1 LTPISQE
8 ALEQVEREHAR
19 GLTSAEI
26 LTLLEGFG
34 LKFSEATL
42 RKYVQLGLL
51 PRSVRVGRKGK
62 HTGSQGLYPATIV
75 RQIFAIKDMMAE
87 NLTIEE
93 IQAEF
98 LFVRGDL
105 EELEKRLTKI
115 FKTLRE
121 SLKRQRSEPTSR
133 QLSTDIGA
141 AESLAK
147 DLIQKLHQLE
157 ERFTSQARHA
167 RRATGS

>member
-1 LTPISQE
+1 MTPISQE

-93 IQAEF
+93 
-98 LFVRGDL
+98 
-105 EELEKRLTKI
+105 
-115 FKTLRE
+115 
-121 SLKRQRSEPTSR
+121 TSR
-133 QLSTDIGA
+133 SSRRGSPRFSKRCASLSRGSA
-141 AESLAK
+141 ASRRVGSFRRTSAPPSLWRK
-147 DLIQKLHQLE
+147 ISSKS
-157 ERFTSQARHA
+157 FTSSKSGSL
-167 RRATGS
+167 RRPVTLGGPRAPKQYPP